1 MKTCSQILSTKSH
14 QDIISIEPNC
24 YVIEAL
30 SVLAEHKI
38 GAVAVIEKGQILG
51 IFSERDYAREIKL
64 KGRTAEETL
73 IKDVMTTNL
82 ITCKPNDLVDSAMS
96 MMSEKRIRHLPV
108 MDGDKIIGILSI
120 GDLVKETISYQQE
133 LIEQLELYIR
143 SG

>member
-120 GDLVKETISYQQE
+120 YCGCIY
-133 LIEQLELYIR
+133 
-143 SG
+143 